1 MSRKGTK
8 QNIRPCC
15 HPSLMKTCQCLHFP
29 FYGNS
34 LVIYSPGSPN
44 LKMNFKKVF
53 IEIITGNLME
63 VILLSK
69 PMESYYFLA
78 SDQREL
84 SRQFLGHIYIYTPR
98 WIFRCK
104 VTFCSSGVKQLN
116 TTKNLAAMHHQLKSY
131 FQKLFQICIQNL
143 TVLHHQSVS
152 QPL

>member
-1 MSRKGTK
+1 
-8 QNIRPCC
+8 
-15 HPSLMKTCQCLHFP
+15 MKTCQCLHFP

-78 SDQREL
+78 TDQREL
-84 SRQFLGHIYIYTPR
+84 SRQFLGHIYIYIHPGG
-98 WIFRCK
+98 F
-104 VTFCSSGVKQLN
+104 SGVK
-116 TTKNLAAMHHQLKSY
+116 
-131 FQKLFQICIQNL
+131 
-143 TVLHHQSVS
+143 
-152 QPL
+152 